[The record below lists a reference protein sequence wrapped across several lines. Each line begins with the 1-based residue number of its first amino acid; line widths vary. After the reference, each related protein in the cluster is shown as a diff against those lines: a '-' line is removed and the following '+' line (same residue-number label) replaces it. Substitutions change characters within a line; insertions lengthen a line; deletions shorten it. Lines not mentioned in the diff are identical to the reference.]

1 MLHTSFADRRS
12 IPHDRDDSR
21 LAAALASGGDRRIRP
36 GADGRNP
43 YFASVLQSD
52 ALAYGSSTISSI
64 SAHAF
69 AALAARWRHRL
80 DRPLTGSDYAAGLDG
95 LRERIARWAGA
106 SDRKSVV
113 EGKRVSVR
121 LGSGGRRYI
130 QKKNTNILH

>member
-1 MLHTSFADRRS
+1 MLHTAFDDRRA

-43 YFASVLQSD
+43 YFASVLPSD

-106 SDRKSVV
+106 SRS
-113 EGKRVSVR
+113 EEHTSELPSLMRTTIAGFC
-121 LGSGGRRYI
+121 L
-130 QKKNTNILH
+130 KK